1 MARTTTPTALS
12 AERWQRVS
20 ACFEQAL
27 ETPAD
32 TRVRYVEATFAHDP
46 DSCREVLAML
56 KASGDLGL
64 LFTEVLDILTAKLPA
79 GHPNRQALMGNVAAS
94 RDRLGDYEGAEA
106 LARELVAQRRAS
118 NPVVPLALGA
128 ALEYLATTIA
138 RRGYLNDADSLM
150 REAMTLRSGNVARTH
165 LDVIRGL
172 QNRAMIATARGRHDD
187 ALAFSDSAAERLQ
200 LSTTMTPN
208 DRLAARIRRLQV
220 LAEAGRL
227 AQANQ
232 EVNDIASAVRTAFP
246 APHPNANLFEVG
258 IGTLALQ
265 QGQWQTAIT
274 AFAAAAANMEK
285 RLPATHPELAGAR
298 CGQGLALIEA
308 GRQAEAKPL
317 LDSCKL
323 YRQYGTA
330 SPTIKTRVQ
339 KLTGPR

>member
-1 MARTTTPTALS
+1 
-12 AERWQRVS
+12 
-20 ACFEQAL
+20 
-27 ETPAD
+27 
-32 TRVRYVEATFAHDP
+32 
-46 DSCREVLAML
+46 
-56 KASGDLGL
+56 
-64 LFTEVLDILTAKLPA
+64 
-79 GHPNRQALMGNVAAS
+79 
-94 RDRLGDYEGAEA
+94 
-106 LARELVAQRRAS
+106 
-118 NPVVPLALGA
+118 
-128 ALEYLATTIA
+128 
-138 RRGYLNDADSLM
+138 
-150 REAMTLRSGNVARTH
+150 
-165 LDVIRGL
+165 
-172 QNRAMIATARGRHDD
+172 
-187 ALAFSDSAAERLQ
+187 
-200 LSTTMTPN
+200 
-208 DRLAARIRRLQV
+208 
-220 LAEAGRL
+220 L

-265 QGQWQTAIT
+265 QSQWQTAIT

-285 RLPATHPELAGAR
+285 RLPATHPELAGAP

>member
-172 QNRAMIATARGRHDD
+172 QNRAMIAMARPTRRRARVFRFRSRTSATVDHHDTERPVGR
-187 ALAFSDSAAERLQ
+187 
-200 LSTTMTPN
+200 
-208 DRLAARIRRLQV
+208 
-220 LAEAGRL
+220 
-227 AQANQ
+227 
-232 EVNDIASAVRTAFP
+232 
-246 APHPNANLFEVG
+246 
-258 IGTLALQ
+258 
-265 QGQWQTAIT
+265 
-274 AFAAAAANMEK
+274 
-285 RLPATHPELAGAR
+285 THPPPASVGRSGAF
-298 CGQGLALIEA
+298 
-308 GRQAEAKPL
+308 
-317 LDSCKL
+317 
-323 YRQYGTA
+323 
-330 SPTIKTRVQ
+330 
-339 KLTGPR
+339 GPGEPGGK